1 MTLLGAYN
9 LLILVVIFAFILG
22 LLYVAAVVDWHTPI
36 EPKKIAAL
44 LLAWWNKRINGVTPS
59 VTPEP
64 PRWHKWFDDPV

>member
-1 MTLLGAYN
+1 MTLLEAYN
-9 LLILVVIFAFILG
+9 LLILVVRWAGMLG
-22 LLYVAAVVDWHTPI
+22 LFYIAAAIDWQTPI

-44 LLAWWNKRINGVTPS
+44 LAAWWNRRINS